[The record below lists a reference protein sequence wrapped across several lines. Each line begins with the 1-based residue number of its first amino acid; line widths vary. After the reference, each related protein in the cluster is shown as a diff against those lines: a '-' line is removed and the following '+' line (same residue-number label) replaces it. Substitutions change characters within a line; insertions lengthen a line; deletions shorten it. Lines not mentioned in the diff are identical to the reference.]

1 MRVFY
6 PTKAL
11 LSAVLSGLFFI
22 VCSAT
27 NFAQAEP
34 TELVILNWSDYID
47 PELVEKFE
55 QQFNV
60 KIKEIYFESDD
71 LRDNLVLETEAKGYD
86 VVLING
92 SSLHIYRK
100 QGWLASVD
108 ENQMPNL
115 KYIDDRWRDA
125 FIEARE
131 LAVPYFWGTL
141 GIAYRSDLIDEA
153 PSSWMDLFDP
163 AESLRGKIGMIED
176 ATDTFGMALKALGY
190 SANSIDSEAIKE
202 AERLLA
208 AQKPYVGS
216 YTYVGLGEDSALVSG
231 DKVMTMIYSGDA
243 LMVQEHDEN
252 IQYVVPKE
260 GGNIWIDYLTVME
273 SSTKKELAWAFINFL
288 NEPENAAQL
297 AEFVYGPTPNT
308 AAEKLLPAEFL
319 EDEVIYPNEEVIARS
334 EFYAPLRGRAL
345 KKRAMAYARLMQ

>member
-1 MRVFY
+1 
-6 PTKAL
+6 
-11 LSAVLSGLFFI
+11 
-22 VCSAT
+22 
-27 NFAQAEP
+27 
-34 TELVILNWSDYID
+34 
-47 PELVEKFE
+47 
-55 QQFNV
+55 
-60 KIKEIYFESDD
+60 
-71 LRDNLVLETEAKGYD
+71 VLETGAQGYD

-100 QGWLASVD
+100 QGSLASVD
-108 ENQMPNL
+108 ENQIPNL

-153 PSSWMDLFDP
+153 PSSWMDLFKP
-163 AESLRGKIGMIED
+163 TESMRGKIGMIED
-176 ATDTFGMALKALGY
+176 SMDTFGMALKALGY
-190 SANSIDSEAIKE
+190 SANSIDPEALNE
-202 AERLLA
+202 AESLLM

-216 YTYVGLGEDSALVSG
+216 YLYVGLGEDSALVSG
-231 DKVMTMIYSGDA
+231 DIVMTMIYSGDA

-260 GGNIWIDYLTVME
+260 GGNIWVDYLTVME
-273 SSTKKELAWAFINFL
+273 SSTKKDLAWAFINFL

-319 EDEVIYPNEEVIARS
+319 EDENIYPNDDVVARS
-334 EFYAPLRGRAL
+334 EFYQPIRGRAL
-345 KKRAMAYARLMQ
+345 KKRAMAYARLRQ